1 MPTTAQV
8 ADRPRQ
14 RWVMWTIPASLF
26 LVGFFHR
33 AAPGVMARDLMQSF
47 DVTSAGIGSLAATYF
62 YSYAALMIPAGLLL
76 DAFGVRI
83 VMAVGGAIMG
93 GGALLMSVAGGS
105 TPLFAGRFLVGLGAA
120 ATFIGTLKIAAA
132 WFPPTRFGFLAALSA
147 TVGMLGALLST
158 LPLAAMVATIGWRRA
173 LGGVG
178 MVTLALAVLC
188 VVVVRDRPSGV
199 APPSATTLRMVLVGT
214 LDVLRN

>member
-1 MPTTAQV
+1 
-8 ADRPRQ
+8 
-14 RWVMWTIPASLF
+14 MWTIPAALF

-33 AAPGVMARDLMQSF
+33 AAPGVMARDLMQAF
-47 DVTSAGIGSLAATYF
+47 DVTSASIGSLAATYF

-76 DAFGVRI
+76 DAFGVRR
-83 VMAVGGAIMG
+83 VMATGGAIMG
-93 GGALLMSVAGGS
+93 GGALLMAAAWA
-105 TPLFAGRFLVGLGAA
+105 PMLLFTGRFLVGLGAA

-158 LPLAAMVATIGWRRA
+158 LPLAALVALIGWRRA

-178 MVTLALAVLC
+178 SSRSSSPCCA
-188 VVVVRDRPSGV
+188 
-199 APPSATTLRMVLVGT
+199 
-214 LDVLRN
+214 